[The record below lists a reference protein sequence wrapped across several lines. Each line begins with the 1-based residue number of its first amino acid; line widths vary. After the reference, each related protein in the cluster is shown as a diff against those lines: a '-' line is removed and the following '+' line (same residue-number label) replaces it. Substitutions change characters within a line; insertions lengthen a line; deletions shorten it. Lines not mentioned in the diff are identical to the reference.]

1 MYSCIYRYLYI
12 YLYIYIYIYT
22 QLLYIVKS
30 IARQKQ
36 NSSDSTF
43 KTAPESHNDD
53 E

>member
-1 MYSCIYRYLYI
+1 MNAALAEMYR
-12 YLYIYIYIYT
+12 T
-22 QLLYIVKS
+22 QLLYIVTS

-43 KTAPESHNDD
+43 KTAPESHNDN